1 MSELLH
7 EFHFLRPWWLLALLL
22 LPLLLRA
29 LRQFG
34 SAGDAWR
41 NVVDAHLLDYLIERD
56 TNTATGLPRLLIAT
70 CWVIAALALAGPAWE
85 RLPQPLF
92 QNRAAHL
99 IALELAPS
107 MLAGDL
113 KPSRLE
119 RARYKVSDLLKH
131 TNDGQVALLAYAGA
145 AFVVAPLTDDA
156 NTVANLLEALD
167 PGVMPVSGND
177 TAHAI
182 DRAVKLIHQAGL
194 KTGDVV
200 LFADSAS
207 SNAVDAAKRALASG
221 VRISVLGV
229 GTEQGAPVAL
239 PRGGFLQDAS
249 GNVVLPKLQ
258 IAELQALASAG
269 GGRYAAL
276 SVDGADL
283 ETLLGPHA
291 GAAAGDSDVSIT
303 DAVSPR
309 FQDRGPWLLLLLVP
323 LCALGFRR
331 GWLLLLPLLLALQST
346 PSQAMG
352 WADLWQRPDQQ
363 AAEQLKAGDAKSA
376 QALAQDPA
384 LRGAAAYRAGDYE
397 RAAQSFQVA
406 GGADAQYNLGNT
418 LAGQKH
424 YEEALAAYDA
434 ALKQQPEMADAKAN
448 KLAVKEWVEK
458 QKQKQQQDKSQQGQ
472 KDSKDHQGKDQQ
484 DGGKGD
490 SQSSPQDKSQDT
502 NKDQQGADKDAQQK
516 SDDAQQDQQQKSGDG
531 AQDQK
536 EKSAAEKKKS
546 GTAKSDTSADEKPAD
561 EKSGDEKD
569 GAQQGDKQSAEAK
582 AADEKQKQQEYKQAM
597 DKALQQGEP
606 GKEQKN
612 GKPAAVREE
621 IAPTEKEQAMQQWLE
636 RIPDDPGGLLRR
648 KFQLEYQRRLQ
659 AGDKEQH
666 P

>member
-1 MSELLH
+1 MIETLH

-41 NVVDAHLLDYLIERD
+41 NVVDAHLLEYLIERD
-56 TNTATGLPRLLIAT
+56 TNTATGLPRGLIAI
-70 CWVIAALALAGPAWE
+70 CWVITALALAGPAWE

-92 QNRAAHL
+92 QNRAAHV

-119 RARYKVSDLLKH
+119 RARYKISDLLKRGS
-131 TNDGQVALLAYAGA
+131 DGQFALLAYAGD

-156 NTVANLLEALD
+156 NTVANLLEPLD
-167 PGVMPVSGND
+167 PGVMPVPGND

-207 SNAVDAAKRALASG
+207 SNGVDAAKRALASG
-221 VRISVLGV
+221 VRISVLAV

-239 PRGGFLQDAS
+239 PRGGFLQDAN
-249 GNVVLPKLQ
+249 GNVVIPKLQ

-276 SVDGADL
+276 SVDSADL
-283 ETLLGPHA
+283 DALLGAHD
-291 GAAAGDSDVSIT
+291 GAAAGDSDASIT

-331 GWLLLLPLLLALQST
+331 GWLLILPLLLTLHST

-397 RAAQSFQVA
+397 RAAQSFQAA
-406 GGADAQYNLGNT
+406 GSADAQYNLGNT
-418 LAGQKH
+418 LASQKH

-434 ALKQQPEMADAKAN
+434 ALKQQPGMADAEKNQQAIKAW
-448 KLAVKEWVEK
+448 LEK
-458 QKQKQQQDKSQQGQ
+458 QKQKQQQDKNQQGQ

-490 SQSSPQDKSQDT
+490 SQSSPQDKSQAT
-502 NKDQQGADKDAQQK
+502 NKDQQSGADKDAQQK
-516 SDDAQQDQQQKSGDG
+516 SDDAQQDQQQKSGDD

-536 EKSAAEKKKS
+536 EKSEAEKKKS
-546 GTAKSDTSADEKPAD
+546 GAAKNDKSAD

-569 GAQQGDKQSAEAK
+569 GAQQGDKQSADAK
-582 AADEKQKQQEYKQAM
+582 AADEKQKQQQYKQAM

-606 GKEQKN
+606 GQQQKD

-648 KFQLEYQRRLQ
+648 KFQLEYQRRVQ
-659 AGDKEQH
+659 GGDKEQH

>member
-1 MSELLH
+1 MIELLH

-34 SAGDAWR
+34 SADDAWR
-41 NVVDAHLLDYLIERD
+41 NVVDAHLLEYLIERD
-56 TNTATGLPRLLIAT
+56 TNTASGLPRALIAA
-70 CWVIAALALAGPAWE
+70 CWIIAALALAGPAWE
-85 RLPQPLF
+85 RLAQPLF
-92 QNRAAHL
+92 QNRAAHV

-119 RARYKVSDLLKH
+119 RARYKISDLLKH
-131 TNDGQVALLAYAGA
+131 TSDGQVALLAYAGD

-156 NTVANLLEALD
+156 NTVANLLEPLD
-167 PGVMPVSGND
+167 PGVMPVPGND

-207 SNAVDAAKRALASG
+207 GNAVDAAKRALASG

-249 GNVVLPKLQ
+249 GNVVIPKLQ

-283 ETLLGPHA
+283 ETLLGSHD
-291 GAAAGDSDVSIT
+291 GAATGDSDASIT

-331 GWLLLLPLLLALQST
+331 GWLLLLPLFLALHST
-346 PSQAMG
+346 PSQAME

-397 RAAQSFQVA
+397 RAAQSFQAA

-448 KLAVKEWVEK
+448 KQAVKEWLEK
-458 QKQKQQQDKSQQGQ
+458 QKQKQQDKNQQGQ

-490 SQSSPQDKSQDT
+490 SQSSPQDKSQDA
-502 NKDQQGADKDAQQK
+502 NKDQQGADKDGQQK
-516 SDDAQQDQQQKSGDG
+516 SDDSQQNQQQKSGDG

-536 EKSAAEKKKS
+536 EKSDAEKKKS
-546 GTAKSDTSADEKPAD
+546 GAARDDKSAADKSADGKP
-561 EKSGDEKD
+561 GDEKD
-569 GAQQGDKQSAEAK
+569 GAQAGDKQSDEAK

-648 KFQLEYQRRLQ
+648 KFQLEYQRRIQ
-659 AGDKEQH
+659 GGDKEQH

>member
-1 MSELLH
+1 MIEILH
-7 EFHFLRPWWLLALLL
+7 EFHFLRPWWLLTLLL

-34 SAGDAWR
+34 SAADAWR
-41 NVVDAHLLDYLIERD
+41 NVVDAHLLEYLIERD
-56 TNTATGLPRLLIAT
+56 TNPVTGLPRWLIAT
-70 CWVIAALALAGPAWE
+70 CWVITALALAGPAWE

-92 QNRAAHL
+92 QNRAAHV

-119 RARYKVSDLLKH
+119 RARYKISDLLKRGS
-131 TNDGQVALLAYAGA
+131 DGQFALLAYAGD
-145 AFVVAPLTDDA
+145 AFIVAPLTDDA
-156 NTVANLLEALD
+156 NTVANLLEPLD
-167 PGVMPVSGND
+167 PSVMPVPGND
-177 TAHAI
+177 TARAI

-194 KTGDVV
+194 KSGDVV
-200 LFADSAS
+200 MFADSAS
-207 SNAVDAAKRALASG
+207 SNAIDAAQRALASG

-276 SVDGADL
+276 SIDGADL
-283 ETLLGPHA
+283 DILLAAHD
-291 GAAAGDSDVSIT
+291 GAVASDADASIT

-331 GWLLLLPLLLALQST
+331 GWLLILPLLLTLHTT
-346 PSQAMG
+346 PAHAMG
-352 WADLWQRPDQQ
+352 WADLWQRADQQ

-397 RAAQSFQVA
+397 RAAQSFQAA

-434 ALKQQPEMADAKAN
+434 ALKQQPGMADAEKNQQAIKAW
-448 KLAVKEWVEK
+448 LEK
-458 QKQKQQQDKSQQGQ
+458 QKQKQQQDKNQQGR

-490 SQSSPQDKSQDT
+490 SQSSPQDKSQQA
-502 NKDQQGADKDAQQK
+502 NKDQQGGADKDGQQK
-516 SDDAQQDQQQKSGDG
+516 SDDTQQGQQQKSGGG

-536 EKSAAEKKKS
+536 EKSEAEKKKS
-546 GTAKSDTSADEKPAD
+546 DAAKDDQSAA

-569 GAQQGDKQSAEAK
+569 GAQPGDKQSAEAK
-582 AADEKQKQQEYKQAM
+582 AAAEKQKQQDYKQAM
-597 DKALQQGEP
+597 DKALQQGAP
-606 GKEQKN
+606 GKQPN
-612 GKPAAVREE
+612 DGKPAAAREE
-621 IAPTEKEQAMQQWLE
+621 MAPTEKEQAMQQWLE

-648 KFQLEYQRRLQ
+648 KFQLEYQRRVQ
-659 AGDKEQH
+659 GGDKEQH

>member
-1 MSELLH
+1 M
-7 EFHFLRPWWLLALLL
+7 
-22 LPLLLRA
+22 
-29 LRQFG
+29 
-34 SAGDAWR
+34 
-41 NVVDAHLLDYLIERD
+41 
-56 TNTATGLPRLLIAT
+56 
-70 CWVIAALALAGPAWE
+70 
-85 RLPQPLF
+85 
-92 QNRAAHL
+92 
-99 IALELAPS
+99 
-107 MLAGDL
+107 
-113 KPSRLE
+113 
-119 RARYKVSDLLKH
+119 
-131 TNDGQVALLAYAGA
+131 
-145 AFVVAPLTDDA
+145 
-156 NTVANLLEALD
+156 
-167 PGVMPVSGND
+167 
-177 TAHAI
+177 
-182 DRAVKLIHQAGL
+182 
-194 KTGDVV
+194 
-200 LFADSAS
+200 FADSAS
-207 SNAVDAAKRALASG
+207 SNAIDAAQRALASG

-276 SVDGADL
+276 SIDGADL
-283 ETLLGPHA
+283 DILLAAHD
-291 GAAAGDSDVSIT
+291 GAVASDADASIT

-331 GWLLLLPLLLALQST
+331 GWLLILPLLLTLHTT
-346 PSQAMG
+346 PAHAMG
-352 WADLWQRPDQQ
+352 WADLWQRADQQ

-397 RAAQSFQVA
+397 RAAQSFQAA

-434 ALKQQPEMADAKAN
+434 ALKQQPGMADAEKNQQAIKAW
-448 KLAVKEWVEK
+448 LEK
-458 QKQKQQQDKSQQGQ
+458 QKQKQQQDKNQQGR

-490 SQSSPQDKSQDT
+490 SQSSPQDKSQQA
-502 NKDQQGADKDAQQK
+502 NKDQQGGADKDGQQK
-516 SDDAQQDQQQKSGDG
+516 SDDTQQGQQQKSGGG

-536 EKSAAEKKKS
+536 EKSEAEKKKS
-546 GTAKSDTSADEKPAD
+546 DAAKDDQSAA

-569 GAQQGDKQSAEAK
+569 GAQPGDKQSAEAK
-582 AADEKQKQQEYKQAM
+582 AAAEKQKQQDYKQAM
-597 DKALQQGEP
+597 DKALQQGAP
-606 GKEQKN
+606 GKQPN
-612 GKPAAVREE
+612 DGKPAAAREE
-621 IAPTEKEQAMQQWLE
+621 MAPTEKEQAMQQWLE

-648 KFQLEYQRRLQ
+648 KFQLEYQRRVQ
-659 AGDKEQH
+659 GGDKEQH

>member
-1 MSELLH
+1 MIELLR

-34 SAGDAWR
+34 NAGDAWR
-41 NVVDAHLLDYLIERD
+41 NVVDAHLLVYLIERD
-56 TNTATGLPRLLIAT
+56 TNTSTGLPRALIAT
-70 CWVIAALALAGPAWE
+70 CWIITALALAGPAWE

-92 QNRAAHL
+92 QNRAAHV

-113 KPSRLE
+113 KPSRLD
-119 RARYKVSDLLKH
+119 RARYKISDLLKRSS
-131 TNDGQVALLAYAGA
+131 DGQFALLAYAGD

-156 NTVANLLEALD
+156 NTVANLLEPLD
-167 PGVMPVSGND
+167 PGVMPVPGND
-177 TAHAI
+177 TARAI

-194 KTGDVV
+194 KSGDVL

-207 SNAVDAAKRALASG
+207 SNAIDAAKRALAGG
-221 VRISVLGV
+221 VRISVLAV

-239 PRGGFLQDAS
+239 PRGGFLQDAN
-249 GNVVLPKLQ
+249 GNVVIPKLQ

-276 SVDGADL
+276 SADGADL
-283 ETLLGPHA
+283 DTLLGAHD
-291 GAAAGDSDVSIT
+291 GAAAGDNDASIT

-331 GWLLLLPLLLALQST
+331 GWLFILPLLLTLHST

-352 WADLWQRPDQQ
+352 WADLWQRADQQ

-384 LRGAAAYRAGDYE
+384 LRGAAAYRAGNYE
-397 RAAQSFQVA
+397 RAAQSFQAA
-406 GGADAQYNLGNT
+406 GSADAQYNLGNT
-418 LAGQKH
+418 LANQKH

-448 KLAVKEWVEK
+448 KQAVKEWLEK
-458 QKQKQQQDKSQQGQ
+458 QKQKQQQDKNQQGQ
-472 KDSKDHQGKDQQ
+472 KDSKDQQGKDQQ

-490 SQSSPQDKSQDT
+490 SQSSQEDKSQEA
-502 NKDQQGADKDAQQK
+502 NKDQQGGADKDSPQK
-516 SDDAQQDQQQKSGDG
+516 SDDAQQDQQKKSEADQKKSG
-531 AQDQK
+531 AQKD
-536 EKSAAEKKKS
+536 EKSA
-546 GTAKSDTSADEKPAD
+546 DDRSADNKA
-561 EKSGDEKD
+561 GDEKD
-569 GAQQGDKQSAEAK
+569 GAQQGDKQSADAK
-582 AADEKQKQQEYKQAM
+582 AADEKQKQQQYKQAM
-597 DKALQQGEP
+597 DQALQQGEP
-606 GKEQKN
+606 GKEQKD

-621 IAPTEKEQAMQQWLE
+621 MAPTEKEQAMQQWLE

-648 KFQLEYQRRLQ
+648 KFQLEYQRRVQ
-659 AGDKEQH
+659 GGDKEQH